1 MGGALCCCCAQP
13 CFSGCIFPAP
23 QPTYT
28 CTELKCPRVTSTMG
42 DKIPLFVRT
51 PYPGALTLLY
61 SHGNGEDLGHCIPEM
76 ERLSEVLHCNYAL
89 YDYPGYGD
97 ATVRKPT
104 EARCYA
110 AIEVALRALISPPLS
125 IPLDRIIIYGRSIGT
140 GPSVNLA
147 FRLSNPRS
155 ARRIIPK
162 ELLGPSTLPGGV
174 ILQSP
179 LRSAIRVVFPSC
191 SPCGDLFRNDRKIS
205 RISCPVFIVHGRADE
220 VVPFTHGL
228 HLYSLLKASSAYP
241 PLWIDGAGH
250 NNIELGWWRQKDAH
264 FRAFMVHLAQMHP
277 GVPMPPGEDPEP
289 QVSARGVR
297 SEPLGSRLTGAPG
310 PVAELASTPSS
321 PSSPADATPTIV
333 VTHPDES
340 PAMSGPSPRDPES
353 PAPGWIAL
361 SLLVLMTHNPK
372 EAVKFLTSL
381 IERPSNLDEAC
392 TAPFS
397 FVGDVLQAVVEDAT
411 GNDPFELYKNRL
423 QAAIEMVMARRG
435 KKEDDETAGEE
446 ATSAPVPT
454 DPEERT
460 EYLNTILVH
469 IFNVATSPSSR
480 AVSTPNPKKQ
490 QRGSSNNELAS
501 PAALAVLA
509 ALAAV
514 SLPHA
519 REVASLCRQLGVGL
533 SRITNSALKGGPLVI
548 RHGYLALC
556 CAMLSHGDA
565 LFTRSLLT
573 MRPVAMA
580 LWKPMATRD
589 TADGGMEKST
599 WGCGRAVDLGAGSVP
614 AVTVAHEEQCQ
625 YAPRQVPADPPQGLA
640 ERLVF
645 SARDELEEVP
655 NRLSRDA
662 PGGPEEKGSVV
673 EPRRLAV
680 APILGE
686 LPVPRFCQVLVP
698 HGSGDGQLDDSGV
711 SGPRRGTPAGRVGG
725 GAGGPGFAP
734 GAPPGSGLPCAL
746 AAESWTTTFRPAAV
760 RAPAKARSTWSWR
773 FT

>member
-1 MGGALCCCCAQP
+1 
-13 CFSGCIFPAP
+13 
-23 QPTYT
+23 
-28 CTELKCPRVTSTMG
+28 
-42 DKIPLFVRT
+42 
-51 PYPGALTLLY
+51 
-61 SHGNGEDLGHCIPEM
+61 
-76 ERLSEVLHCNYAL
+76 
-89 YDYPGYGD
+89 
-97 ATVRKPT
+97 
-104 EARCYA
+104 
-110 AIEVALRALISPPLS
+110 
-125 IPLDRIIIYGRSIGT
+125 
-140 GPSVNLA
+140 
-147 FRLSNPRS
+147 
-155 ARRIIPK
+155 
-162 ELLGPSTLPGGV
+162 
-174 ILQSP
+174 
-179 LRSAIRVVFPSC
+179 
-191 SPCGDLFRNDRKIS
+191 
-205 RISCPVFIVHGRADE
+205 
-220 VVPFTHGL
+220 
-228 HLYSLLKASSAYP
+228 
-241 PLWIDGAGH
+241 
-250 NNIELGWWRQKDAH
+250 
-264 FRAFMVHLAQMHP
+264 
-277 GVPMPPGEDPEP
+277 
-289 QVSARGVR
+289 
-297 SEPLGSRLTGAPG
+297 
-310 PVAELASTPSS
+310 
-321 PSSPADATPTIV
+321 
-333 VTHPDES
+333 
-340 PAMSGPSPRDPES
+340 
-353 PAPGWIAL
+353 
-361 SLLVLMTHNPK
+361 MTHNPK

-480 AVSTPNPKKQ
+480 AVSTPNPKK
-490 QRGSSNNELAS
+490 RGSSNNELAS

-589 TADGGMEKST
+589 TADGMEKST

-686 LPVPRFCQVLVP
+686 LPVPRFARPSLAGAHQQV
-698 HGSGDGQLDDSGV
+698 GSEVAQVGRDSRLELLRDLGCLACV
-711 SGPRRGTPAGRVGG
+711 
-725 GAGGPGFAP
+725 
-734 GAPPGSGLPCAL
+734 

-760 RAPAKARSTWSWR
+760 RALAKARSTWSWR